1 MLVHGAEWIGGAVLA
16 ACLVVPAALLA
27 QMPTPGAPTTMPPSA
42 TPKFP
47 TLPSAPGASAPGP
60 ARPSAPAAAPARP
73 GAPAAG
79 GAAAAQPGKP
89 GAEGR
94 DPFEPLVTVAPE
106 GENRPSLSGLR
117 LAGVVWDP
125 VRRELIRAL
134 VETPDGLGYYVR
146 MNEEKFGGKVVAI
159 ERDLVRFTVREQDP
173 SGQTRVRT
181 VELKLSQ

>member
-1 MLVHGAEWIGGAVLA
+1 MLVPGLTWIGAAVLA
-16 ACLVVPAALLA
+16 ACLVVPSALLA
-27 QMPTPGAPTTMPPSA
+27 QMPTPGSPATMPPSA
-42 TPKFP
+42 TTKFP
-47 TLPSAPGASAPGP
+47 TLPTPSAAPAP
-60 ARPSAPAAAPARP
+60 ARAQAPAATPAPAPAAPARP
-73 GAPAAG
+73 GAPGG
-79 GAAAAQPGKP
+79 GA
-89 GAEGR
+89 GR
-94 DPFEPLVTVAPE
+94 DPFDPLVTVAPE

-125 VRRELIRAL
+125 VRRDQIRAL

-173 SGQTRVRT
+173 AGQVRVRT

>member
-1 MLVHGAEWIGGAVLA
+1 MGQMLVRVGGWVGAAVVV
-16 ACLVVPAALLA
+16 ACLVVPPALLA
-27 QMPTPGAPTTMPPSA
+27 QMPTPGAPVTMPPSA

-47 TLPSAPGASAPGP
+47 TLPDPQA
-60 ARPSAPAAAPARP
+60 APAAAPAAPRP
-73 GAPAAG
+73 AAPAAG
-79 GAAAAQPGKP
+79 GTSGAAAQPAKP
-89 GAEGR
+89 GPEGR
-94 DPFEPLVTVAPE
+94 DPFEPLVTVGPE

-125 VRRELIRAL
+125 VRRDLIRAL

-159 ERDLVRFTVREQDP
+159 ERNLVRFTVREQDP
-173 SGQTRVRT
+173 TGQSKVRT